1 MSGVRLP
8 RGVKAYIVVIAATF
22 VAVTVFMLSCAGAID
37 SGLTYDSETSAKS
50 FYLAW
55 TEPTSLKTDF
65 SLVEKQEIDELY
77 SSGTPRSVKTFALVA
92 RQKVTLCGVR
102 MTVKENAG
110 VKLTVYAFAEKD
122 DENDDETDETKET
135 EAGRIEFASVT
146 LGASQT
152 ELSVTFPD
160 IPLVSGEFI
169 VLSFSSVMSL
179 EYIATDCKEN

>member
-1 MSGVRLP
+1 MSGIRLP
-8 RGVKAYIVVIAATF
+8 RRVKAYIVVIAATF

-77 SSGTPRSVKTFALVA
+77 SSGTPRSVKTLALVA

-122 DENDDETDETKET
+122 DGTDETEET

-146 LGASQT
+146 LGALQT
-152 ELSVTFPD
+152 ELGVTFPD

-169 VLSFSSVMSL
+169 VLSFSSVTSL

>member
-1 MSGVRLP
+1 MSGIRLP
-8 RGVKAYIVVIAATF
+8 RRVKAYIVVIAATF

-77 SSGTPRSVKTFALVA
+77 SSGTPRSVKTLALVA

-110 VKLTVYAFAEKD
+110 VKLTVYAFAEK
-122 DENDDETDETKET
+122 EET

-146 LGASQT
+146 LGALQT

-169 VLSFSSVMSL
+169 VLSFSSVTSL

>member
-1 MSGVRLP
+1 MSGIRLP

-122 DENDDETDETKET
+122 DETDETKET

-160 IPLVSGEFI
+160 MPLVSGEFI
-169 VLSFSSVMSL
+169 VLSFSSVTSL

>member
-1 MSGVRLP
+1 
-8 RGVKAYIVVIAATF
+8 
-22 VAVTVFMLSCAGAID
+22 
-37 SGLTYDSETSAKS
+37 
-50 FYLAW
+50 
-55 TEPTSLKTDF
+55 
-65 SLVEKQEIDELY
+65 
-77 SSGTPRSVKTFALVA
+77 
-92 RQKVTLCGVR
+92 

-122 DENDDETDETKET
+122 DGTDETEET

-146 LGASQT
+146 LGALQT

-169 VLSFSSVMSL
+169 VLSFSSVTSL

>member
-1 MSGVRLP
+1 MNGVRLP
-8 RGVKAYIVVIAATF
+8 RRVKAYIVVIAATF

-37 SGLTYDSETSAKS
+37 SGLTSDSETSAKL

-92 RQKVTLCGVR
+92 RQKVTLSGVR

-122 DENDDETDETKET
+122 DEIAETEET

-152 ELSVTFPD
+152 ELGVTFPD

-169 VLSFSSVMSL
+169 VLSFSSVTSL